1 MFTFLVSQSVR
12 NRLLVL
18 AMATVLVLFGAF
30 TATKLPVDVFPDL
43 NKPTVTIMTE
53 AEGYAP
59 QEVEQL
65 VTYPIETRMNGLPGV
80 TRVRSVSGVGLSIT
94 YVEFDWGTDIYRNRQ
109 QVAERL
115 SLVQDQLPRGVTPV
129 MGPISSIMG
138 QILLVAV
145 TGETAT
151 PMQVREVADFTIRPR
166 LLTIPGVAQVIPIGG
181 EVRQFRVSP
190 NPAAMRSLGVTN
202 AQLETAL
209 AQFGTNAGG
218 GFTDQHSREY
228 LIRNIG
234 RTMSLDDLRNLVV
247 ATVAE
252 TPVHLRQVAEVSFA
266 ARTKRGDAG
275 YMAKPSVIVSVEK
288 QPDVD
293 TVRLTRSIETALK
306 EMSPTLP
313 AGIRADQVLFRQAD
327 FIETSIRNVER
338 VLMEAVLVV
347 AVVLFAFLLNVR
359 TTAISLLAIPVSVLT
374 TAVVFHLFGLSI
386 NTMTLGGLAIA
397 IGELVDD
404 AVVDVENIYRR
415 LGENRRAGNP
425 KSVFQV
431 VVEASNEVRSGIV
444 YATLIIIL
452 VFVPLFALSGIEGRL
467 FAPLGQAYIISILA
481 SLLTSITLTPVL
493 ASLLLPGLKNLEE
506 HDSRFLK
513 LLKRGNA
520 GLLRVAFRHKGLLVG
535 TVAAAVVAAGV
546 AAWNLPRAFL
556 PPFNEGSFT
565 VNMTFNPGISLA
577 ESNRVGL
584 IAERL
589 LLDIPG
595 VKAVGRRTGRAELDE
610 HAEGVHS
617 SEIEVALDEGA
628 KRPKEAL
635 VADIRGRLAALP
647 VAVNVGQP
655 ISHRLD
661 HMLSGVRAE
670 IALKVFGEDLDA
682 LRRVANSLRDRMA
695 AIPGLVDLQVER
707 QVRIPQL
714 EVRVDYTRAALYGVQ
729 PAAVVEQISR
739 LSNGRVVSTVVD
751 GVRRFDVVLRL
762 SENRRTTTG
771 LGDLLLETPSGWVPA
786 RQVADIRETDGP
798 NQILRENARRRIV
811 VQANTNGESDMATIV
826 AAIREAVAKEPLP
839 PGFFTS
845 LEGTFQAQEE
855 ASRTIAALSA
865 LSLALV
871 FAILYSRYRSAALA
885 LIIMGNVPLALIGS
899 VAALWLV
906 GQPLS
911 VASMIGFIT
920 LTGIAARNG
929 ILKIS
934 HYLNLSLHEGV
945 PFGPDLVVR
954 GSLERL
960 TPVLM
965 TALSAGV
972 ALVPLLYDA
981 ASPGKEILHPVAVT
995 IFGGLVSAT
1004 LLDTFLTPVLFL
1016 RFGRKPLERLR
1027 ALHAEAPVHPSP
1039 DGARPRQAEAY

>member
-115 SLVQDQLPRGVTPV
+115 ALVQDQLPRGVTPV

-145 TGETAT
+145 TGETAS

-202 AQLETAL
+202 AGLETAL

-247 ATVAE
+247 ATVAD

-306 EMSPTLP
+306 EMSSTLP
-313 AGIRADQVLFRQAD
+313 AGIRADHVLFRQAD

-338 VLMEAVLVV
+338 VLVEAVLVV

-374 TAVVFHLFGLSI
+374 TAVVFYLFGLSI

-520 GLLRVAFRHKGLLVG
+520 ALLQVAFRHKGLLVG

-584 IAERL
+584 IAEKL

-635 VADIRGRLAALP
+635 VADMRGRLAALP

-695 AIPGLVDLQVER
+695 TIPGLVDLQVER

-762 SENRRTTTG
+762 SENRRTTAG

-855 ASRTIAALSA
+855 ASRTIGVLSA

-871 FAILYSRYRSAALA
+871 FAILFSRYRSAALA

-934 HYLNLSLHEGV
+934 HYLNLSLNEGV

-995 IFGGLVSAT
+995 IFGGLISAT

-1016 RFGRKPLERLR
+1016 RFGARPLERLR
-1027 ALHAEAPVHPSP
+1027 AVHAEAPANPSP
-1039 DGARPRQAEAY
+1039 DGARPRLAEAY

>member
-12 NRLLVL
+12 NRLLIL
-18 AMATVLVLFGAF
+18 ALATVLVLFGAF

-313 AGIRADQVLFRQAD
+313 AGIKADQVLFRQAD

-338 VLMEAVLVV
+338 VLLEAVLVV

-415 LGENRRAGNP
+415 LGENRREGNP
-425 KSVFQV
+425 KGVFQV

-493 ASLLLPGLKNLEE
+493 ASLLLPGLRNLEE

-520 GLLRVAFRHKGLLVG
+520 ALLRVAFRHKGLLVG
-535 TVAAAVVAAGV
+535 TVAVAVVAAGV

-628 KRPKEAL
+628 KRPKESL

-1039 DGARPRQAEAY
+1039 DGARTRPAEAY